1 MSWWW
6 RQISALLLH
15 SFTVCQL
22 SRSDSLCIMCACQT
36 PSDLILNSSYM
47 LLLSEPRIIID
58 HSHQIYV
65 FHMQSGSVGLC
76 GHSAATESW
85 LCDSAVGLWV
95 LGMWKRCRLDCVT
108 ELCSGRRSLMKGG
121 KQTDWQRKNRVH
133 GDMGTWWT
141 TKSALLPIAPWASWE
156 MCMWES
162 WHVSVCEYSLML
174 FFFFSWSFEGSSNC
188 SKTWRVSKDGPL
200 SNVLFFLDL
209 FWSWVFVQ
217 LLKIQFYSFILPGVA
232 FRLKSI
238 PFEPRCLTALYTV
251 YSVSACSSSSLKL
264 IFKPKT
270 ACFFMALL
278 FPQMGIFWTLCT

>member
-174 FFFFSWSFEGSSNC
+174 FFPDRLRVLQTVQRLGECQKMALCQMFF
-188 SKTWRVSKDGPL
+188 
-200 SNVLFFLDL
+200 FFLISFGAECL
-209 FWSWVFVQ
+209 FNS
-217 LLKIQFYSFILPGVA
+217 LRSSFTL
-232 FRLKSI
+232 S
-238 PFEPRCLTALYTV
+238 
-251 YSVSACSSSSLKL
+251 
-264 IFKPKT
+264 
-270 ACFFMALL
+270 FFLE
-278 FPQMGIFWTLCT
+278 